1 MFILSLDGKPVG
13 MIHIVGKRQGTYKIS
28 PIIIAEQYRG
38 RHGLGTALL
47 KYVENYARNK
57 DSRQIYCTVAQ
68 ENKSALQF
76 FIRNGYVAA
85 GRSESHYKTG
95 ITEVMLYKLFVGNDF
110 DEKFDK
116 PNISVLSCEK
126 SHEPQVRHL
135 LLDALP
141 KYFKGIDETWVESLF
156 RGYER
161 RYLIDVNVKYKLIYV
176 AVDRKNTVLGV
187 AGATPK
193 KGEPIKIMPLI
204 ATTQPAFLALI
215 TDIPYLLKRYGRKLY
230 IHITPSIEETIS
242 LQQRGWRLDAVLP
255 AAYHEDQITQQ
266 WSLDIIGEDFMRL
279 MRVKQRYLDLIRSGD
294 KTLEVRVGYYNI
306 RTIQPGERIRL
317 SSRTD
322 SETIYVKDVR
332 RYSTFDDML
341 KSEKA
346 NFIAPGS
353 TKEEVRRILKEIYP
367 PKLENLGVV
376 VLDIQVEK

>member
-1 MFILSLDGKPVG
+1 
-13 MIHIVGKRQGTYKIS
+13 
-28 PIIIAEQYRG
+28 
-38 RHGLGTALL
+38 
-47 KYVENYARNK
+47 
-57 DSRQIYCTVAQ
+57 
-68 ENKSALQF
+68 
-76 FIRNGYVAA
+76 
-85 GRSESHYKTG
+85 
-95 ITEVMLYKLFVGNDF
+95 
-110 DEKFDK
+110 
-116 PNISVLSCEK
+116 
-126 SHEPQVRHL
+126 
-135 LLDALP
+135 
-141 KYFKGIDETWVESLF
+141 
-156 RGYER
+156 
-161 RYLIDVNVKYKLIYV
+161 V